1 MIGIYHKRVQERRA
15 GHLLKKIPAGADYLQ
30 MRGMSRRGILLV
42 VVALSLFALAPS
54 ASADTETEA
63 EFLTKINAARAAN
76 GLGALQLDAALRSYA
91 RSHAEE
97 MAAAGEIYHSSEAEL
112 TAAAGP
118 GWSGI
123 AENVGKG
130 SSPTSLHNAFMASP
144 GHKKNILGDYNYVGI
159 GTETSG
165 GSLYVTVVFVGR
177 GDSTA
182 VSTPPDAIASDT
194 SGYKGTFA
202 DDDGNIHERNI
213 EAIAAEGI
221 TLGCNPPENT
231 LFCPDDSVT
240 RGAMAAFIARA
251 LGLPAGD
258 GDQFNDDGAS
268 TFENAI
274 NQVAAAGITQ
284 GCNPPENTKF
294 CPGRTMTR
302 GEMAAFIVRAFD
314 LPASGT
320 NYFGDDR
327 GHIFEDAINRL
338 GAAGITLGCNPPQN
352 TNFCPD
358 DPIRRDQMATF
369 LVRAVS

>member
-15 GHLLKKIPAGADYLQ
+15 GHHLKKIVAGADYSR
-30 MRGMSRRGILLV
+30 MRGSSRWMMSLV
-42 VVALSLFALAPS
+42 FVALTLFALAPV
-54 ASADTETEA
+54 AAADSETES
-63 EFLTKINAARAAN
+63 EFLSKINATRAAN
-76 GLGALQLDAALRSYA
+76 GLGALQLDADLRSYA

-97 MAAAGEIYHSSEAEL
+97 MAAAGELYHSSEAEL

-144 GHKKNILGDYNYVGI
+144 GHKANMLGDYNYVGI
-159 GTETSG
+159 GTDTSG

-177 GDSTA
+177 GDTSAEPPPTDA
-182 VSTPPDAIASDT
+182 SATRTP
-194 SGYKGTFA
+194 GYNGTFA
-202 DDDGNIHERNI
+202 DDDGNLHEPNI
-213 EAIAAEGI
+213 EAIAAKGI
-221 TLGCNPPENT
+221 TVGCNPPDNS

-251 LGLPAGD
+251 LDLPRAD
-258 GDQFNDDGAS
+258 GDHFNDDSAS

-274 NQVAAAGITQ
+274 NQVATTGITQ
-284 GCNPPENTKF
+284 GCNPPQNTRF
-294 CPGRTMTR
+294 CPDRTMTR
-302 GEMAAFIVRAFD
+302 GEMAAFLVRAFD
-314 LPASGT
+314 LPAAT
-320 NYFGDDR
+320 TDYFGDDR

-338 GAAGITLGCNPPQN
+338 GAAGITLGCNPPEN
-352 TNFCPD
+352 TRYCPD

-369 LVRAVS
+369 LVRASS